1 MKLIMILHWL
11 SRHWKNIKLA
21 FIRKDGCIYQI
32 IATRKTLHNLY
43 KDGVIDEWQDINN
56 FKGE

>member
-1 MKLIMILHWL
+1 MISQWL
-11 SRHWKNIKLA
+11 LKHWKNIKLA

-32 IATRKTLHNLY
+32 AATRETLHRMY
-43 KDGVIDEWQDINN
+43 RDGAIDEWQDIND